1 MILQILRYQKGQ
13 SCKVNQLQVAYRKTC
28 STKNVIACTEYTMLL
43 LNNVVNFASMTRYN
57 YTRQTCLKYRNGTM
71 YETRYTI

>member
-28 STKNVIACTEYTMLL
+28 STKNVFACTEYTMLL
-43 LNNVVNFASMTRYN
+43 LNNVVNFASTTSYIQDRD
-57 YTRQTCLKYRNGTM
+57 LPK
-71 YETRYTI
+71 I